1 MPLLGPDDP
10 PAFTERNPEGSASVL
25 FTSDHNGVAV
35 PTKLNGLGVPA
46 HEMRRHAGYDIG
58 IDAAA
63 KVLADRFDA
72 PLVVSNYSR
81 LVIDCNRHPGVPGS
95 VPPASDG
102 TVVLAN
108 AEVSAGDRAAREDEI
123 FHPYHDAVGARLR
136 AMRARDGGGGPI
148 IVALH
153 SFTPVIGG
161 VFRPWDIGILWKDDQ
176 RLARPLIEVLEADGS
191 MLVGDNKPYSGSD
204 PAGYTVDHHVAPLG
218 LISIGV
224 EFRQDLI
231 EFQTGAEA
239 WAGRFGDAL
248 ERVLASRPWEGR
260 RVA

>member
-1 MPLLGPDDP
+1 MSLLGPNDP
-10 PAFTERNPEGSASVL
+10 PPFTERNPAGSAPML

-35 PTKLNGLGVPA
+35 PARLNGLGVPV
-46 HEMRRHAGYDIG
+46 HEMRRHAAYDIG
-58 IDAAA
+58 IDAVA
-63 KVLADRFDA
+63 KVLTDRFDA

-81 LVIDCNRHPGVPGS
+81 LVIDCNRHPGAAGS
-95 VPPASDG
+95 IPPASDG
-102 TVVLAN
+102 TVVPAN
-108 AEVSAGDRAAREDEI
+108 AGVSVADRAAREDEI
-123 FHPYHDAVGARLR
+123 FHPYHNAIGARLK
-136 AMRARDGGGGPI
+136 AMRERDGGAGPI

-161 VFRPWDIGILWKDDQ
+161 AFRPWDIGILWKDDQ
-176 RLARPLIEVLEADGS
+176 RLARPLIEALEVDGA

-224 EFRQDLI
+224 EFRQDRI
-231 EFQTGAEA
+231 EFQAGAED

-248 ERVLASRPWEGR
+248 ERVLAARPWER
-260 RVA
+260 RPVA

>member
-1 MPLLGPDDP
+1 MPLLGPNDP
-10 PAFTERNPEGSASVL
+10 PPFIERNPEGSASVL

-35 PTKLNGLGVPA
+35 PARLNGLGVPS
-46 HEMRRHAGYDIG
+46 HEMRRHAAYDIG
-58 IDAAA
+58 VDAVAR
-63 KVLADRFDA
+63 VLSDRFDA

-81 LVIDCNRHPGVPGS
+81 LTIDCNRHPSAPGS
-95 VPPASDG
+95 IPAASDG
-102 TVVLAN
+102 TVVPAN
-108 AEVSAGDRAAREDEI
+108 AEVSDVDRAAREDEI
-123 FHPYHDAVGARLR
+123 FHPYHNAIGGRLR
-136 AMRARDGGGGPI
+136 MMRARDGGTGPI

-176 RLARPLIEVLEADGS
+176 RLARPIIEALGADGS

-224 EFRQDLI
+224 EFRQDRV
-231 EFQTGAEA
+231 EFQAGAEE
-239 WAGRFGDAL
+239 WAERFGDAL
-248 ERVLASRPWEGR
+248 ERVLVARPWEGLQI
-260 RVA
+260 A

>member
-1 MPLLGPDDP
+1 MPLLSPNDP
-10 PAFTERNPEGSASVL
+10 PPFTERNPAGSASVL

-35 PTKLNGLGVPA
+35 PASMSGLGVPA
-46 HEMRRHAGYDIG
+46 REMRRHAAYDIG
-58 IDAAA
+58 IEAVAE
-63 KVLADRFDA
+63 VLADRFDA

-81 LVIDCNRHPGVPGS
+81 LVIDCNRHPGAAGS
-95 VPPASDG
+95 IPPASDG
-102 TVVLAN
+102 TVVPAN
-108 AEVSAGDRAAREDEI
+108 ARVSDADQAARRDEI
-123 FHPYHDAVGARLR
+123 FHPYHNAVGARLR
-136 AMRARDGGGGPI
+136 AMRERDGGTGPI

-161 VFRPWDIGILWKDDQ
+161 AFRPWDIGILWKDDQ
-176 RLARPLIEVLEADGS
+176 RLARPIIEALEADAS

-204 PAGYTVDHHVAPLG
+204 PAGYTVDHHVAPLA

-231 EFQTGAEA
+231 EFQAGAEE

-248 ERVLASRPWEGR
+248 DRVLASRPWEGR